1 MKRKAIIIANAA
13 DDLSGVDTD
22 LNNIQSFLKSTS
34 GGVWYSEEISV
45 YRNPSLSVMLK
56 ELIRIRGR
64 YDFLIVFFSGH
75 GGRTSTETAICLND
89 NDELLLESQLSGLS
103 ARQIN
108 IFDCCRT
115 RISDVMLE
123 SAFSKSAVMG
133 LEHFTDGMLDPLSA
147 RELYEKRIADAA
159 PQQISL
165 YSCSQDEYSLDT
177 ARGGL
182 YLKEFIEQASDFT
195 DNSAQFQTALL
206 CQGLISDRVARKSA
220 RQNNPQH
227 PDHVAPKLISSQQL
241 VISINPVK
249 YVHGL

>member
-13 DDLSGVDTD
+13 NDLPGIDTD
-22 LNNIQSFLKSTS
+22 LNNIQAFLKSTS
-34 GGVWYSEEISV
+34 GGAWYSGEISV
-45 YRNPSLSVMLK
+45 YRNPSLSDMLK
-56 ELIRIRGR
+56 ELVLIKGR

-75 GGRTSTETAICLND
+75 GGRTTNETAICLND
-89 NDELLLESQLSGLS
+89 NNEMLLESQLSGLS

-123 SAFSKSAVMG
+123 SALSKRAFMG
-133 LEHFTDGMLDPLSA
+133 LEHFTDEMLEPLSA
-147 RELYEKRIADAA
+147 RELYEKRIAEAA

-177 ARGGL
+177 AKGGL
-182 YLKEFIEQASDFT
+182 YLKEFLEQASDFN
-195 DNSAQFQTALL
+195 DNSAQFQTALF
-206 CQGLISDRVARKSA
+206 CQSVISDRVAQKSA
-220 RQNNPQH
+220 LQNNPQH
-227 PDHVAPKLISSQQL
+227 PDHVAPKLISNQQL